1 MRPRFNSEY
10 MWNAESLDK
19 FGGLEADYVIRPLW
33 FVLD

>member
-1 MRPRFNSEY
+1 